1 MRPTFEIADG
11 AWEITSAGAL
21 RCRARVL
28 AVGVMEYSDEELGDL
43 ADGSGSGGMLV
54 ALDSLSDARSLR
66 SLEGAPVVIDQHTWI
81 EDAQAQGPATVG
93 YVAGAPV
100 VEPPYLLA
108 DLVITDRSAIDKIK
122 ARQVSEVSS
131 GYDADG
137 VPETGDYDG
146 QPYVG
151 RQTQIRYNHVAL
163 LPAGG
168 GRGGHDVRILN
179 TKPQPTPSQPKQQEA
194 DMADPIRVRLR
205 NGKTIQ
211 VMNEDD
217 AKAVEEVEQKAE
229 NAVADG
235 AKLQA
240 LMAELEGIK
249 KAKEEADANYTRVTG
264 ELQSIKEQLEAAMSP
279 AAVETAAQEIVN
291 EREEATRVMN
301 CQTLPEDMKSLTGKA
316 LRAEV
321 VTRVRAQNGLPVIE
335 PAKLADANFVAGLY
349 EGLRHA
355 PGQKP
360 VVNGSTTVQ
369 NGTKT
374 QSAMGTTDNRAR
386 FDKLYGAK
394 P

>member
-28 AVGVMEYSDEELGDL
+28 AVGVMAYSDDELGDM
-43 ADGSGSGGMLV
+43 ADGTGSGGMLV
-54 ALDSLSDARSLR
+54 GLDSLAEARSLR

-81 EDAQAQGPATVG
+81 DDAQAQSQTIVG
-93 YVAGAPV
+93 YVAGAPL
-100 VEPPYLLA
+100 VEQPYLLA
-108 DLVITDRSAIDKIK
+108 DLIITDRAAIEKIK
-122 ARQVSEVSS
+122 TRQVSEVSS

-137 VPETGDYDG
+137 VPEPGEYDG

-163 LPAGG
+163 LPAGA

-179 TKPQPTPSQPKQQEA
+179 TKPPQHKQQEA
-194 DMADPIRVRLR
+194 VMADPIRVRLR

-211 VMNEDD
+211 LMNEDD
-217 AKAVEEVEQKAE
+217 AKAVEEIEKKAE
-229 NAVADG
+229 NASAD
-235 AKLQA
+235 ASKLEG
-240 LMAELEGIK
+240 LIAELATITA
-249 KAKEEADANYTRVTG
+249 AKDEVDANYTRVTG

-291 EREEATRVMN
+291 QREEATQVMN
-301 CQTLPEDMKSLTGKA
+301 CQTLPEDMKALSGTA

-321 VTRVRAQNGLPVIE
+321 VTRVRAENGLPVI
-335 PAKLADANFVAGLY
+335 PDDKLADANFVAGLY
-349 EGLRHA
+349 EGLLHSPA
-355 PGQKP
+355 QKR
-360 VVNGSTTVQ
+360 VINGSTVTRP
-369 NGTKT
+369 GSY
-374 QSAMGTTDNRAR
+374 QSAMGTTDNCAR

-394 P
+394 Q

>member
-28 AVGVMEYSDEELGDL
+28 AVGVMEYTDEELGDM
-43 ADGSGSGGMLV
+43 ADGTGSGGMLV
-54 ALDSLSDARSLR
+54 AFDSLSESRSLR

-81 EDAQAQGPATVG
+81 DDAQSQTQVIVG

-100 VEPPYLLA
+100 VEQPYLLA
-108 DLVITDRSAIDKIK
+108 DLIITDRAAIEKIK
-122 ARQVSEVSS
+122 TRQVSEVSS

-137 VPETGDYDG
+137 VPEQGEYDG
-146 QPYVG
+146 QTYVG

-163 LPAGG
+163 LPAGA

-179 TKPQPTPSQPKQQEA
+179 TKSNSPKPKQQEA
-194 DMADPIRVRLR
+194 VMADPIRVRLR

-235 AKLQA
+235 AKLQE
-240 LMAELEGIK
+240 LMTELDAIK
-249 KAKEEADANYTRVTG
+249 QAKDEVDANYTRVTG
-264 ELQSIKEQLEAAMSP
+264 ELQSIKEQLEAAMAP

-291 EREEATRVMN
+291 QREEATQVMN
-301 CQTLPEDMKSLTGKA
+301 CQTLPEDMKALSGKA

-321 VTRVRAQNGLPVIE
+321 VTRVRAQNGLPAIAPE
-335 PAKLADANFVAGLY
+335 KLADANFVDGLY
-349 EGLRHA
+349 EGLRHTPA
-355 PGQKP
+355 QKR
-360 VVNGSTTVQ
+360 VINGGSV
-369 NGTKT
+369 T
-374 QSAMGTTDNRAR
+374 QSGKVMNQHAMGMADNRAR
-386 FDKLYGAK
+386 FGKLYGDK
-394 P
+394 Q